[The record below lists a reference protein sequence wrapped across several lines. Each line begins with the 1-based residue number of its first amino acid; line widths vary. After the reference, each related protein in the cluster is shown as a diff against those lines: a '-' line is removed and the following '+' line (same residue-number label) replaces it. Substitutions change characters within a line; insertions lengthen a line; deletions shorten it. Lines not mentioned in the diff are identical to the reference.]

1 MGIDRHDE
9 FSGIW
14 IEQTI
19 PIGGINHDIFAI
31 NCYNFLLFRL
41 FFYILFYFEFNHD
54 AANCKRSFE
63 TSCLYPCVIDIDT
76 GFLTGNKSVNVD
88 NFVVF
93 LERLIIGISIVED
106 ANFINFLDKDGV
118 VVVVVDGIVVVIDM
132 VEGVVMIEGVVV
144 VVVDGVVVIEEGMDM
159 VIGC

>member
-1 MGIDRHDE
+1 
-9 FSGIW
+9 
-14 IEQTI
+14 
-19 PIGGINHDIFAI
+19 
-31 NCYNFLLFRL
+31 
-41 FFYILFYFEFNHD
+41 
-54 AANCKRSFE
+54 
-63 TSCLYPCVIDIDT
+63 VIDIDT